1 MGNIRVICRV
11 RPINK
16 TELRTGLGQDC
27 TAYPAEAPDEN
38 IIIKQP
44 LPSKKKDTDSS
55 EGSSRGKKKPQQ
67 GGEAAKDDRSPEGGA
82 GDDALEAVGSK
93 FEFDSVLG
101 PTSTQQQV
109 FDELKPLVTSCMD
122 GFSVTIFAYGQTGS
136 GKTYTMEGG
145 DKPDGLCYR
154 TFDELF
160 KVRDERCASGRMSFT
175 FTASMLEIYNEQVR
189 DLLVDPAAA
198 GAPGTPM
205 KGGKGGGGPR
215 SRNLDIRATA
225 TGSDVP
231 GLSTFEVHS
240 SEEVTAMMKKG
251 NAARAVGGHSM
262 NERSSRS
269 HSCIRILV
277 QGENLDKGSMFNA
290 KLYLIDL
297 AGSER
302 VAKTDATGERLKEAQ
317 NINKSLSALGNVM
330 QALGK
335 RSKKASKVASGG
347 TGGEGGGEDK
357 MSHVPFRDSKLT
369 YLLQDSLSGGS
380 KVLMFVNVS
389 PAAYNYS
396 ETLSSLLFASRC
408 RAIELGKATKNEESG
423 EALQMRRDM
432 AKLKKAVADAKAEI
446 DAKVEKLN
454 AAEKREMVL
463 SQQVASTAED
473 AKAMKGSAAA
483 RQQEHQDRLERMMDE
498 KVLREEELASVR
510 AEVRWSVGRSV
521 GRSVG

>member
-1 MGNIRVICRV
+1 
-11 RPINK
+11 
-16 TELRTGLGQDC
+16 
-27 TAYPAEAPDEN
+27 
-38 IIIKQP
+38 
-44 LPSKKKDTDSS
+44 
-55 EGSSRGKKKPQQ
+55 
-67 GGEAAKDDRSPEGGA
+67 
-82 GDDALEAVGSK
+82 
-93 FEFDSVLG
+93 
-101 PTSTQQQV
+101 
-109 FDELKPLVTSCMD
+109 
-122 GFSVTIFAYGQTGS
+122 
-136 GKTYTMEGG
+136 
-145 DKPDGLCYR
+145 
-154 TFDELF
+154 
-160 KVRDERCASGRMSFT
+160 
-175 FTASMLEIYNEQVR
+175 
-189 DLLVDPAAA
+189 
-198 GAPGTPM
+198 
-205 KGGKGGGGPR
+205 
-215 SRNLDIRATA
+215 
-225 TGSDVP
+225 
-231 GLSTFEVHS
+231 
-240 SEEVTAMMKKG
+240 
-251 NAARAVGGHSM
+251 
-262 NERSSRS
+262 
-269 HSCIRILV
+269 
-277 QGENLDKGSMFNA
+277 
-290 KLYLIDL
+290 
-297 AGSER
+297 
-302 VAKTDATGERLKEAQ
+302 
-317 NINKSLSALGNVM
+317 M

-335 RSKKASKVASGG
+335 RSKKASKAASGG

-510 AEVRWSVGRSV
+510 GEVRWSVDRS
-521 GRSVG
+521 GSR